1 MDNPI
6 KILTIFNRLT
16 IYDKIKYMKKYQKVL
31 IKIVS
36 EKDIS
41 NISIGG
47 DKEKNR
53 NSVEDK
59 KQEEKEKDDDNLLE
73 IKSKLIKEEEDKHI
87 KK

>member
-1 MDNPI
+1 
-6 KILTIFNRLT
+6 
-16 IYDKIKYMKKYQKVL
+16 
-31 IKIVS
+31 VS